1 MGSLVL
7 QGCGTALVTP
17 FTADGAVD
25 YEAYARMVDRQVAA
39 GVHFLVP
46 LATTGETPT
55 LSAGEKTAIFQLVKV
70 QDASLLHCSPS
81 PHHPLWFYQQ
91 QCR

>member
-1 MGSLVL
+1 MKDLVL

-25 YEAYARMVDRQVAA
+25 YEAYAELVDRQVAA

-55 LSAGEKTAIFQLVKV
+55 LSQ
-70 QDASLLHCSPS
+70 
-81 PHHPLWFYQQ
+81 
-91 QCR
+91 

>member
-1 MGSLVL
+1 MKDLVL

-25 YEAYARMVDRQVAA
+25 YEAYGRMVDRQVAA

-46 LATTGETPT
+46 LATSGVTPS
-55 LSAGEKTAIFQLVKV
+55 LSAVE
-70 QDASLLHCSPS
+70 
-81 PHHPLWFYQQ
+81 
-91 QCR
+91 